1 MKNVGYIKIYTA
13 TAVSLFL
20 LSPLMA
26 FPYIIWGIYRQE
38 RSAYFLFSL
47 FLGLLAWLQIPFA
60 DLFRHS
66 ITAYSY
72 YEKSFS
78 SIFEN
83 NLSSDYF
90 IPIISWIFINNDIPY
105 QLLRFLYVAESFFLM
120 TVIFNYM
127 IEKTNRAYTNT
138 EIFIRFCI
146 LFFFFEFIKTT
157 CGVRYGFALYQ
168 YIFALHLAFNKQSY
182 LGALFFAC
190 LSSLIHISFAF
201 FIPTSIILYLICTSL
216 KKSAIIFFVF
226 SFALLAVL
234 SKYSYLLG
242 RRADWY
248 FVGGSSTSD
257 NAINVI
263 TIYGFILF
271 VAVRFFLLPYIIMA
285 IKYFN
290 RYSCWCRISIVWIG
304 LSIVFITNL
313 TILARTTFILS
324 ALGIFL
330 LLEIESHSIIQ
341 QRLIRIILW
350 CGIMTTLFNTVNYR
364 TYIFNSRYQ
373 YIAMPIPIILQNQYS
388 KQWIIEHVDGNNM
401 KE

>member
-1 MKNVGYIKIYTA
+1 MKNSGHLKIYTV

-20 LSPLMA
+20 ISPLIA
-26 FPYIIWGIYRQE
+26 LPYIVWGIYRQE

-72 YEKSFS
+72 YGKPISYV
-78 SIFEN
+78 FEN

-90 IPIISWIFINNDIPY
+90 IPIISWLLINNDIPY
-105 QLLRFLYVAESFFLM
+105 QLLRFLYVTESFFLM
-120 TVIFNYM
+120 TIVFNYM
-127 IEKTNRAYTNT
+127 IVKSDKVYTNAEVFT
-138 EIFIRFCI
+138 RFCI

-182 LGALFFAC
+182 VGALLFAC
-190 LSSLIHISFAF
+190 LSSLIHVSFAF
-201 FIPTSIILYLICTSL
+201 FIPVSIILYFICTSL
-216 KKSAIIFFVF
+216 KKSAIIFIVF
-226 SFALLAVL
+226 SSVILAVL
-234 SKYSYLLG
+234 SKYGYLLG

-248 FVGGSSTSD
+248 FAGGSSTSD

-271 VAVRFFLLPYIIMA
+271 VAIRFFLLPYMVLA
-285 IKYFN
+285 IRYFGKYS
-290 RYSCWCRISIVWIG
+290 YWCRISIVWIG

-330 LLEIESHSIIQ
+330 LLEIESRTIIQ
-341 QRLIRIILW
+341 QRIINLILW
-350 CGIMTTLFNTVNYR
+350 CGIMTTLFNAVNYR

-373 YIAMPIPIILQNQYS
+373 YIAMPLPLILNNQYD
-388 KQWIIEHVDGNNM
+388 KQWILENVDGNNM
-401 KE
+401 KN